1 LKLLLKFLEFQ
12 AISLCY
18 LLIQE
23 KSMDVSGIST
33 NAMVNNVGG
42 SKDGVGIAMLKK
54 SMDMQQQSASQL
66 INSIPEAPKATSS
79 ENLPLTLGQSL
90 NEAV

>member
-1 LKLLLKFLEFQ
+1 
-12 AISLCY
+12 
-18 LLIQE
+18 
-23 KSMDVSGIST
+23 MDVSGIST

-66 INSIPEAPKATSS
+66 INSIPEAPK
-79 ENLPLTLGQSL
+79 QHRQKICH
-90 NEAV
+90 